1 MHDAGALL
9 FAPAVVTLISPR
21 PTYEWHLAGGRTM
34 TLGSTTRVMGILNIT
49 PDSFSDGGRHLDP
62 DTAITAARA
71 MMAAGADLLDI
82 GGESTR
88 PGSLPVAPEEQIRR
102 ILPVVRGA
110 AALGFPVS
118 VDTTR
123 AEVARAALDAGAVIV
138 NDISGLRFEP
148 TLADVA
154 REAGAGLV
162 LMHSR
167 GTPRDMQHDP
177 SYHDVVTEVLSG
189 LAEACRRAEE
199 RGVPRNRIVIDPG
212 IGFGKK
218 LDHNLEL
225 LRHLDRLVAAGYP
238 VLVGASRKSF
248 ISRILD
254 VGVEDRLEGS
264 LAAAVSAALSGVHL
278 VRVHDVAATV
288 RAVRVADAIRNGSP
302 TT

>member
-123 AEVARAALDAGAVIV
+123 AEVARAALDA
-138 NDISGLRFEP
+138 
-148 TLADVA
+148 
-154 REAGAGLV
+154 
-162 LMHSR
+162 
-167 GTPRDMQHDP
+167 
-177 SYHDVVTEVLSG
+177 
-189 LAEACRRAEE
+189 
-199 RGVPRNRIVIDPG
+199 
-212 IGFGKK
+212 
-218 LDHNLEL
+218 
-225 LRHLDRLVAAGYP
+225 
-238 VLVGASRKSF
+238 
-248 ISRILD
+248 
-254 VGVEDRLEGS
+254 
-264 LAAAVSAALSGVHL
+264 
-278 VRVHDVAATV
+278 
-288 RAVRVADAIRNGSP
+288 
-302 TT
+302 